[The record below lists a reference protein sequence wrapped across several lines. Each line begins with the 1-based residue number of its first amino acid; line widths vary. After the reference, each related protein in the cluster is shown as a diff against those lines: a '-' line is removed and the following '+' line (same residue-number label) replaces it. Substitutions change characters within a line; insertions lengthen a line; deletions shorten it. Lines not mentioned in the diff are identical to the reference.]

1 MIKFFSDGFLIVM
14 LIMNMGQVL
23 TVLGIV
29 YYSLIPERTDGQ
41 ERSLEDLIYI
51 FFVLLIVLVVAI
63 ALNLIVNKGKLFGG
77 N

>member
-14 LIMNMGQVL
+14 LIMNMGQVF
-23 TVLGIV
+23 TVLGII
-29 YYSLIPERTDGQ
+29 YHLLISNRTEEQ
-41 ERSLEDLIYI
+41 ERSMEDLIYI